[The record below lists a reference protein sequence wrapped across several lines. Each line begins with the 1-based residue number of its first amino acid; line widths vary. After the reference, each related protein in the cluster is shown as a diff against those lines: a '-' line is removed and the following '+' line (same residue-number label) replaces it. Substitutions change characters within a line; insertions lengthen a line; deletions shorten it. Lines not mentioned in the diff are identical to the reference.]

1 MPAPM
6 TPQAY
11 LEKIRQLRTPEE
23 IEVVC
28 EELTSALFNEDDV
41 PKTRVNKLTRYNKVI
56 NEITSEELVEGENA
70 YIQTKK
76 DGSLWKRHLH
86 FKFSGLADTQWYGEG
101 GINTTTN
108 VLDRLENKREVPVT
122 KYLETTIKLLQSDDP
137 HELAVGLIAAS
148 GRRLLEILARGSFT
162 LVHELPDYLKP
173 GYFVNFKGQAKKRDY
188 DIPEDER
195 AEYRIGVLVPAQF
208 FIDCFTK
215 FRKMPECKELQNF
228 SVSKTEEGISQEEIN
243 DAIESRRGNSLRR
256 VVEREFSNFLPA
268 REGDSLLDNKSLR
281 AVYVKLIT
289 ARDCPKNIA
298 DLLWASR
305 AVGHFIDEEKPDNSQ
320 LAHLLTT
327 LNYSDYYTDM
337 DVPFAEIPKKPRKNQ
352 PEEKAVSIRAY
363 ISSAEIIKNLQDS
376 WGIQNEKGDTEKI
389 NQPAVIKKLIERSHD
404 LEVLERKL
412 MQAENEINK
421 LNEEK
426 AMLEEQLR
434 VQAIEPSS
442 ENTDLQSM
450 IRQIVAEEIR
460 KSLPMAE
467 PTIEPKPTT
476 KPKAEPKPERDWEGV
491 SNAELKNSKAR
502 GATEEKIFRAFQA
515 IKNHNDNIAT
525 SNEQRWYI
533 GSVTLRVLSGC
544 NPQLVNEWIA
554 SHQTSVE
561 DSNAKYDIG
570 QYHNKRHKNMQIT
583 DVIKLW
589 D

>member
-1 MPAPM
+1 MTAPM

-11 LEKIRQLRTPEE
+11 LDKIRPLRTEEE
-23 IEVVC
+23 IEAVC
-28 EELTSALFNEDDV
+28 NQLTWELFGDRVYKNKTKANALGA
-41 PKTRVNKLTRYNKVI
+41 YNKVI
-56 NEITSEELVEGENA
+56 NTITNEELIEGKNA
-70 YIQTKK
+70 FIYTKV
-76 DGSLWKRHLH
+76 DGALWKRHLH
-86 FKFSGLADTQWYGEG
+86 FLYTGLTSEEWRE
-101 GINTTTN
+101 INTSTN
-108 VLDRLENKREVPVT
+108 VLDRLENRREVPVT
-122 KYLETTIKLLQSDDP
+122 KYLETTIKLLQSEDP

-148 GRRLLEILARGSFT
+148 GRRPLEILARGSFT
-162 LVHELPDYLKP
+162 LANELPDYLKP

-188 DIPEDER
+188 DTPEDER

-208 FIDCFTK
+208 FLDSFAK
-215 FRKMPECKELQNF
+215 FRKMPECKDLQDLIITGNDEQK
-228 SVSKTEEGISQEEIN
+228 SPEQIN
-243 DAIESRRGNSLRR
+243 DEIESKRGNSLRR
-256 VVEREFSNFLPA
+256 IARSEFSFIPA
-268 REGDSLLDNKSLR
+268 RCGDSVIDNKSLR

-289 ARDCPKNIA
+289 ARDCPKYIA

-305 AVGHFIDEEKPDNSQ
+305 AVGHFIDDEKPDDSQ

-327 LNYSDYYTDM
+327 LGYSDYYTDM
-337 DVPFAEIPKKPRKNQ
+337 DVPFTEIPKKPRKNQ
-352 PEEKAVSIRAY
+352 AKETYVTARVYPSSMKTIKVLQKKWNVS
-363 ISSAEIIKNLQDS
+363 SQ
-376 WGIQNEKGDTEKI
+376 Q
-389 NQPAVIKKLIERSHD
+389 AVIEKLIERSNE
-404 LEVLERKL
+404 LEMLERRL
-412 MQAENEINK
+412 MHAENEINK

-426 AMLEEQLR
+426 LMLEEQLT
-434 VQAIEPSS
+434 VQAVEPQS

-460 KSLPMAE
+460 KSLPTSGNESVPTAE
-467 PTIEPKPTT
+467 PTVEIKPTT
-476 KPKAEPKPERDWEGV
+476 KPKADPKPERNWEGV
-491 SNAELKNSKAR
+491 TNTELKNSKAR

-515 IKNHNDNIAT
+515 IKNHNDNIAN

-554 SHQTSVE
+554 NHQTSVD

>member
-1 MPAPM
+1 
-6 TPQAY
+6 
-11 LEKIRQLRTPEE
+11 
-23 IEVVC
+23 
-28 EELTSALFNEDDV
+28 
-41 PKTRVNKLTRYNKVI
+41 
-56 NEITSEELVEGENA
+56 
-70 YIQTKK
+70 
-76 DGSLWKRHLH
+76 
-86 FKFSGLADTQWYGEG
+86 
-101 GINTTTN
+101 
-108 VLDRLENKREVPVT
+108 
-122 KYLETTIKLLQSDDP
+122 
-137 HELAVGLIAAS
+137 
-148 GRRLLEILARGSFT
+148 
-162 LVHELPDYLKP
+162 
-173 GYFVNFKGQAKKRDY
+173 
-188 DIPEDER
+188 
-195 AEYRIGVLVPAQF
+195 
-208 FIDCFTK
+208 
-215 FRKMPECKELQNF
+215 MPECKEIQDLIIAGNDEDK
-228 SVSKTEEGISQEEIN
+228 SPENIN
-243 DAIESRRGNSLRR
+243 DAIESKRGNSLRR
-256 VVEREFSNFLPA
+256 VARSEFSFLPA
-268 REGDSLLDNKSLR
+268 RYGDNVIDNKSLR

-305 AVGHFIDEEKPDNSQ
+305 AVGHFIDEEKPDDSQ

-327 LNYSDYYTDM
+327 LGYSDYYTDM
-337 DVPFAEIPKKPRKNQ
+337 DVPFTEIPKKPRKNQ

-376 WGIQNEKGDTEKI
+376 WSIPNEKGITDKI
-389 NQPAVIKKLIERSHD
+389 NQTAVIKKLIERSNE
-404 LEVLERKL
+404 LEVMQRKL

-421 LNEEK
+421 LNQEK
-426 AMLEEQLR
+426 AMLEEQLKTQ
-434 VQAIEPSS
+434 VIEPQS

-450 IRQIVAEEIR
+450 IRQIVAEEIK
-460 KSLPMAE
+460 KSLPTSNDVPIPTTE

-476 KPKAEPKPERDWEGV
+476 KPKAETKPERDWEGV

-554 SHQTSVE
+554 NHQTSVD